1 MKKVTTKEQFG
12 KETEFTKYLSSSK
25 NDLQNLFEVC
35 GISSNF
41 SLDESNVEVHTK
53 DNKRIDITVTTED
66 SEIITIECQDTNGL
80 LDAVHAS
87 KAQYYAFDQNATVNI
102 ILCEDS
108 PETLR
113 EYIRFENRHPD
124 KNNYLVEYSII
135 SDNKSCFIDFK
146 SVVKAPSFQER
157 TKRLYYT
164 PKSSSLIPA
173 DNANDPMYTICRMTD
188 SKGNTKIHPTKG
200 TKTRIKGRRRTNT
213 PEGLET
219 FKYDC
224 WSNRGSDIKFAGQLQ
239 SIDDIVKVEVLWQ
252 GNNEDEYKMKQKELK

>member
-12 KETEFTKYLSSSK
+12 RETEFTKYLSNSK
-25 NDLQNLFEVC
+25 DDLQNLFETC

-53 DNKRIDITVTTED
+53 DGKRIDITITTED
-66 SEIITIECQDTNGL
+66 NETITIECQDTNGL

-135 SDNKSCFIDFK
+135 SHNKSCFIDFK

-157 TKRLYYT
+157 TKRSYYT

-173 DNANDPMYTICRMTD
+173 DNVNDPIFTISKITD
-188 SKGNTKIHPTKG
+188 KNGNIKFHKTKKNSS
-200 TKTRIKGRRRTNT
+200 RITNKRTINS
-213 PEGLET
+213 PEGIETIKYHCFSNKSDSYARNLE
-219 FKYDC
+219 
-224 WSNRGSDIKFAGQLQ
+224 
-239 SIDDIVKVEVLWQ
+239 SINDIVNVEILWQ
-252 GNNEDEYKMKQKELK
+252 GDNQDEYNIKFKELKS